1 MYEVTIT
8 TQFSAAHRLK
18 YLDGKYENLH
28 GHNWVATVTVQAEKL
43 NAMGVGIDFV
53 DLKKQT
59 EDLLSRLDYQTINEV
74 PPFDKIN
81 PSAENVA
88 RWVFDELNGKI
99 VEEGVRVSRVEV
111 RELPDCGAAYFE

>member
-28 GHNWVATVTVQAEKL
+28 GHNWVATVTVQSKEL

-59 EDLLSRLDYQTINEV
+59 DDLLSRLDYQTLNEV
-74 PPFDKIN
+74 PPFDAMN

-88 RWVFDELNGKI
+88 RWLYGELNSRI
-99 VEEGVRVSRVEV
+99 QEEGVGVKRVEI
-111 RELPDCGAAYFE
+111 RELPNCGAAYYE